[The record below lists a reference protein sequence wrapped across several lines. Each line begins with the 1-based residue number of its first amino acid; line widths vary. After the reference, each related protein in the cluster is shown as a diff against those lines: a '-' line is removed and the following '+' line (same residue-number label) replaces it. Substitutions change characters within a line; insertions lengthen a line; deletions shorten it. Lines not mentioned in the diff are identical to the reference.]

1 MNDAIQW
8 IPVFNGYFIF
18 VNLYTAGTFFFG
30 IWFNLLIWLL
40 TFLQPWSHQVSFGTQ
55 PTCARWSIGLG
66 HQSCEI
72 LKRKLLGVTVNPTV
86 NPTTRDSKV
95 SLGDLMFV

>member
-1 MNDAIQW
+1 MHERCYSRDTRIQW
-8 IPVFNGYFIF
+8 IFYFCES
-18 VNLYTAGTFFFG
+18 VHSGNLFFG

-40 TFLQPWSHQVSFGTQ
+40 TFLQPWSHQVRFGTQ

-72 LKRKLLGVTVNPTV
+72 LKRKLLGVPV